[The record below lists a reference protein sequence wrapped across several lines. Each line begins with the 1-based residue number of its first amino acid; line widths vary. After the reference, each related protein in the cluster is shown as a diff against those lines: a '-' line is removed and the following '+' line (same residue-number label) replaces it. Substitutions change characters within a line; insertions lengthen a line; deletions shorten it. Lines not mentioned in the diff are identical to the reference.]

1 MKSRFALLS
10 CICLLVLAS
19 FAVCDDGES
28 LREDVVME
36 KGFMKDLRDGQIY
49 KTVKIGKQTWMAE
62 NLNYNADD
70 SYCFGPGDR
79 DCFMSSRLY
88 KWHTAMNACPTG
100 WHLPDTSEWK
110 TLISSIGGEKWVDQV
125 LKSSDG
131 WNGLGNYKDCND
143 HIGACIFWSSTVY
156 SESSVY
162 SMNLSNFTD
171 TAVLMPVTVI
181 DYEEREN
188 RMYEREVKK
197 RIPLDLHSVR
207 CVKDEKMDGSQ
218 VANDKNMEIK
228 KDGDSLDVKTYLND
242 SRSVNSITKKIMT
255 DSRDGQTYK
264 TVKIGSQIWMAE
276 NLNYKMENSFCY
288 DNVDSNCTK
297 YGRLYVNSKDVC
309 PVGWHLP
316 AKWEWVKLF
325 SVLNDSSTVGKKI
338 KSTEGW
344 LDDGNGTDE
353 FGFSVL
359 PAGLVFFLRDIDD
372 NPYHGTQKLKLKT
385 DPRYIISKLKID
397 SSKVRFVGKNRYAL
411 FFMDAGAFE
420 KDMIYL
426 TYNND
431 KVDFYHGSINGSIT
445 GASVRCLKDVKVY
458 NAKGN
463 FRDSRDGQT
472 YKTVKI
478 GEQTWMAEN
487 LRYKIKGSSQ
497 YYNRRDSIGKYGRLY
512 NWNLAMKA
520 CPAGWRLP
528 DTSDWNT
535 LTSTV
540 GEGIAGNVLKSK
552 SGWMCK
558 NGYHVQNDNG
568 IFVYRCIS
576 AGDGSDKYGFSA
588 YPTALRK
595 EYLFAYK
602 DKPYLKESAFWSSTE
617 TNENEAYSTR
627 LFYDHDDA
635 DPYYA
640 NRTKEELS
648 VRCVKDKARKR
659 ISSSRSNFYS
669 FMRNYNDKKIVGK
682 FGSYGK
688 TRELILT
695 QLNELAEKKASSI
708 AKGEI
713 TDIRDGQTYKTVK
726 IGWQTWMA
734 ENLKFKMDSS
744 SCYQNADS
752 NCTEFGRFYQW
763 DDAIAACPA
772 GWHLPDSVEWSML
785 IHTAGGK
792 DSASKALK
800 STKGWSGHGNGTDKF
815 GFSAVPASAT
825 FLGLDAEFWS
835 ASEKDS
841 ARSYNFGLAC
851 FFPLDC
857 HGGDICSS
865 GNECTLHYLS
875 VHDEHKSS
883 RYSVRCVKDEFFL
896 YSIFAKV
903 IHWLK

>member
-1 MKSRFALLS
+1 MNYRFALLS
-10 CICLLVLAS
+10 CVCLLVLAS
-19 FAVCDDGES
+19 LVACDDGGT
-28 LREDVVME
+28 LRENIVME
-36 KGFMKDLRDGQIY
+36 KSFMKDPRDGQIY
-49 KTVKIGKQTWMAE
+49 KTVKIGEQTWMAE
-62 NLNYNADD
+62 NLNYSADD
-70 SYCFGPGDR
+70 SYCFGPGDH
-79 DCFMSSRLY
+79 DCFISSRLY
-88 KWHTAMNACPTG
+88 KWHAAMNACPVG
-100 WHLPDTSEWK
+100 WHLPDSVEWK
-110 TLISSIGGEKWVDQV
+110 TLISSIGGEKRVDQV

-131 WNGLGNYKDCND
+131 WNGLGNYMDCKDYV
-143 HIGACIFWSSTVY
+143 GACIFWSSTVY

-171 TAVLMPVTVI
+171 TAGLFPVTVI
-181 DYEEREN
+181 DQEEREN
-188 RMYEREVKK
+188 RMLRRYERK
-197 RIPLDLHSVR
+197 RHKRLLFDLLSVR
-207 CVKDEKMDGSQ
+207 CVKDEKIDGSQ

-228 KDGDSLDVKTYLND
+228 KDGDSIDVKTNLND
-242 SRSVNSITKKIMT
+242 SRNTDSITKEIMT
-255 DSRDGQTYK
+255 DPRDGQIYK
-264 TVKIGSQIWMAE
+264 TVKIGPQTWMAE
-276 NLNYKMENSFCY
+276 NLNYKTENSFCY

-297 YGRLYVNSKDVC
+297 YGRLYVNSEGVC

-344 LDDGNGTDE
+344 FDDGNGTDE

-359 PAGLVFFLRDIDD
+359 PAGLGYLLREIDGES
-372 NPYHGTQKLKLKT
+372 YLRHQKAKRKIELHRRTPKG
-385 DPRYIISKLKID
+385 KLKID

-411 FFMDAGAFE
+411 FFMNADTFE

-426 TYNND
+426 TYNNN
-431 KVDFYHGSINGSIT
+431 KVDFYSGTIT
-445 GASVRCLKDVKVY
+445 GASVRCLKDVEVY

-487 LRYKIKGSSQ
+487 LRYKIKGSRQ

-512 NWNLAMKA
+512 NWNLAKNA
-520 CPAGWRLP
+520 CPAGWHLP

-535 LTSTV
+535 LISTV
-540 GEGIAGNVLKSK
+540 GEGIAGKMLKSK

-558 NGYHVQNDNG
+558 DGSRMRDNHC
-568 IFVYRCIS
+568 FS

-602 DKPYLKESAFWSSTE
+602 DKPYLKVSAFWSSTE

-635 DPYYA
+635 DPYYD
-640 NRTKEELS
+640 NGKKEELS
-648 VRCVKDKARKR
+648 VRCVKGKARKR
-659 ISSSRSNFYS
+659 INSSRSNFYS
-669 FMRNYNDKKIVGK
+669 FMQNYNDKKIVGK
-682 FGSYGK
+682 FGYFGK

-695 QLNELAEKKASSI
+695 QLNEQNAKKSYSI
-708 AKGEI
+708 AKGEF
-713 TDIRDGQTYKTVK
+713 TDSRDGETYKTVK

-752 NCTEFGRFYQW
+752 NCTEFGRFYKW
-763 DDAIAACPA
+763 DAAIAACPA

-857 HGGDICSS
+857 HGGDICTS

-896 YSIFAKV
+896 YSGLAKF
-903 IHWLK
+903 IHWFK

>member
-10 CICLLVLAS
+10 CVCLLVLA
-19 FAVCDDGES
+19 FLVACDDGGT
-28 LREDVVME
+28 LRENIVME
-36 KGFMKDLRDGQIY
+36 KGIMKDPRDGQIY

-70 SYCFGPGDR
+70 SYCFGPGDH

-88 KWHTAMNACPTG
+88 KWHAAMNACPAG

-110 TLISSIGGEKWVDQV
+110 TLISSVGGEKWMDQV
-125 LKSSDG
+125 LKSSDS
-131 WNGLGNYKDCND
+131 WNGLGNYKDCKD
-143 HIGACIFWSSTVY
+143 HDGACIFWSSTVY

-162 SMNLSNFTD
+162 GMNLSNFSD
-171 TAVLMPVTVI
+171 TIGLHPVTAI
-181 DYEEREN
+181 DHEEQLDN
-188 RMYEREVKK
+188 YK
-197 RIPLDLHSVR
+197 RIMREHFYSVR
-207 CVKDEKMDGSQ
+207 CVKDEKIDGSQ
-218 VANDKNMEIK
+218 IANDKNMEIK
-228 KDGDSLDVKTYLND
+228 KEGDSLDANINSND
-242 SRSVNSITKKIMT
+242 SRDSNSITKEIMT
-255 DSRDGQTYK
+255 DPRDGQSYK

-316 AKWEWVKLF
+316 ATWEWVKLF

-344 LDDGNGTDE
+344 FDDGNGTDE

-359 PAGLVFFLRDIDD
+359 PAGLSYLLREKE
-372 NPYHGTQKLKLKT
+372 KLKIERPIAPKG
-385 DPRYIISKLKID
+385 KLKID

-411 FFMDAGAFE
+411 FFMDAGTFE
-420 KDMIYL
+420 KNKIYL

-431 KVDFYHGSINGSIT
+431 KVDFYDDPIT
-445 GASVRCLKDVKVY
+445 GASVRCLKDAEVY

-478 GEQTWMAEN
+478 GGQTWMAEN
-487 LRYKIKGSSQ
+487 LKYKIKGSSQ
-497 YYNRRDSIGKYGRLY
+497 FYNRRDSIDKYGRLY
-512 NWNLAMKA
+512 NWNLAKKA
-520 CPAGWRLP
+520 CPVGWHLP
-528 DTSDWNT
+528 DVSDWNT
-535 LTSTV
+535 LISTV
-540 GEGIAGNVLKSK
+540 GEGVAGKVLKSK

-558 NGYHVQNDNG
+558 NEYRMRNDNG
-568 IFVYRCIS
+568 IFVNHSSS

-588 YPTALRK
+588 YPTALRS
-595 EYLFAYK
+595 ELLFFYG
-602 DKPYLKESAFWSSTE
+602 DKPVLNASAFWNSTE
-617 TNENEAYSTR
+617 VDENDAYSMR
-627 LFYDHDDA
+627 LFNDHDDA
-635 DPYYA
+635 DPYY
-640 NRTKEELS
+640 RIRKKEELS
-648 VRCVKDKARKR
+648 VRCVKGEVRKR

-669 FMRNYNDKKIVGK
+669 FMQNYNDKKIVGK
-682 FGSYGK
+682 FGYFGK

-744 SCYQNADS
+744 SCYMNADS
-752 NCTEFGRFYQW
+752 NCTEFGRFYKW

-815 GFSAVPASAT
+815 GFSAVPARASI
-825 FLGLDAEFWS
+825 FGRDAAFWS

-841 ARSYNFGLAC
+841 ARSYSFALTC

-857 HGGDICSS
+857 HGGDICTS

-875 VHDEHKSS
+875 MDNEHKSS

-903 IHWLK
+903 IRWFK